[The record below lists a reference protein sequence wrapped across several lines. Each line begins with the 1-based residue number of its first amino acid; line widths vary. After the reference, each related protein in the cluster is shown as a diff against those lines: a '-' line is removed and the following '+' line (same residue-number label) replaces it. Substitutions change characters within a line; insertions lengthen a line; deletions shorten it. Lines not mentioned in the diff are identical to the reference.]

1 MEGCLE
7 LDPNKRYTIGEC
19 LQHRAFRSFLQDKS
33 RLQSSKTIR

>member
-19 LQHRAFRSFLQDKS
+19 LQHRAFRSLQDKN
-33 RLQSSKTIR
+33 RLQSSKATR